1 MNQYLT
7 IQGKKITEFMRLMS
21 NNNFFKDWCKIF
33 RGRSEYSLVTF
44 VALLVKL
51 PDVVNLVEAREL
63 IEVTVFSTELIFVE
77 LECSAVTDIVTNE
90 EVVGA
95 GISLEEVFFG
105 DVMYSSVVV
114 EDGVNVVVLV
124 DNFVDSVSS
133 GDKEGV

>member
-1 MNQYLT
+1 
-7 IQGKKITEFMRLMS
+7 MRLMS

-105 DVMYSSVVV
+105 DVMYSLVVV